1 MNGDIS
7 KEVTS
12 FSGLYQPNGVHKN
25 DEYIEDLEDDD
36 HHHMPGA
43 IPTISKQV
51 SNHMSLA
58 NGHVG
63 IGVNSNS
70 NKNSAKFNH
79 NNRPS
84 ANKNGYIAN
93 GRSNFRTMLED
104 AEMDS
109 HI

>member
-7 KEVTS
+7 KDVTS

-25 DEYIEDLEDDD
+25 HEYIEDLEDDD
-36 HHHMPGA
+36 HHYMPGA

-63 IGVNSNS
+63 VGVNSKNIQNS
-70 NKNSAKFNH
+70 GKIQH
-79 NNRPS
+79 NRPS
-84 ANKNGYIAN
+84 ANTNGYIAN